1 MKKVGEECTKDEEC
15 KGKGCCDKGK
25 CEKGNKKVCKNKGKK
40 SHSKPQISKKKSHPL
55 PPSLKKTPAPIID
68 EELYKDGEDCK
79 IDDHCKSKCC
89 KNNQCVSGS
98 ICKDEKK
105 NKKIKKKLIK
115 KDLEKKERLKKY
127 ELFEKKSI
135 GYIKDLTGQI
145 NRRDEFGKP
154 HRTKKQMMK
163 AYRKL
168 YGKIKDV
175 FNDRFAGHSQGWIID
190 QIPIEIKRQL
200 DFLKERIIM
209 DKSPSIRNPTPIP
222 PTPSPEPS
230 QSPQTL
236 FNKWYVKLMDSSP
249 SEDLLDDIIAKYN
262 IQFDFQTPP
271 NNYQKMIAITENYKA
286 IHDNR
291 IQDHMNGITDS
302 LKRDIIRVQRAEL
315 DALMAKEKEQT
326 FSQEEIR
333 GKKNKS
339 KTPLVKSLTPS
350 KSKSPKK
357 SPKKSHKKILDDLKN
372 NKLNQEEMDK
382 ILKNLNLK
390 TQKEYLKELII
401 IGLDKI

>member
-1 MKKVGEECTKDEEC
+1 
-15 KGKGCCDKGK
+15 
-25 CEKGNKKVCKNKGKK
+25 
-40 SHSKPQISKKKSHPL
+40 
-55 PPSLKKTPAPIID
+55 
-68 EELYKDGEDCK
+68 
-79 IDDHCKSKCC
+79 
-89 KNNQCVSGS
+89 
-98 ICKDEKK
+98 
-105 NKKIKKKLIK
+105 
-115 KDLEKKERLKKY
+115 
-127 ELFEKKSI
+127 
-135 GYIKDLTGQI
+135 
-145 NRRDEFGKP
+145 
-154 HRTKKQMMK
+154 MMK